1 MKRWARGQC
10 SDFRRAATDL
20 FARCADSEH
29 SAVPAHETKLSN
41 VTIFPACVTWNALS
55 YSLPQTTKWSFDG
68 NATRRLPGSSFSRK
82 DPAGYAAAG
91 ALRQG
96 RYRWVY
102 GER

>member
-29 SAVPAHETKLSN
+29 SAVVFVA
-41 VTIFPACVTWNALS
+41 A
-55 YSLPQTTKWSFDG
+55 G
-68 NATRRLPGSSFSRK
+68 NANRRSKATLRAGFLARRFPERIRRATLPPEPCVRAVT
-82 DPAGYAAAG
+82 AG
-91 ALRQG
+91 
-96 RYRWVY
+96 Y